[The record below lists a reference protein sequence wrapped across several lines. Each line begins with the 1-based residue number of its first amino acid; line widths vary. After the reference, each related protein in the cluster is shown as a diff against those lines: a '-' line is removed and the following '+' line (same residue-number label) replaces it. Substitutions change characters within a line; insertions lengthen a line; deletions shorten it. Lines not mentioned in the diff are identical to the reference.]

1 MRAFEEKYNSLS
13 IDQVWLIHKSRSEEG
28 FQKWHQEVP
37 NLEGDRAIL
46 KTIAVNIGQM
56 TAKLPEDEVSLSNEE
71 VLLEYNQP
79 STPEVKVG
87 SPEEKSP
94 EVQIVGYRHYNAE
107 KQAQQTQDLAAKL
120 AAAETS
126 NRKIAS
132 MLAQTDIVKNSL
144 VDPTGVEV
152 RINEE
157 VDLFFNELQSLTSD

>member
-1 MRAFEEKYNSLS
+1 MGMKLS
-13 IDQVWLIHKSRSEEG
+13 FALLAVIIVMAGGFAWYFKFTQAKIDVLIE
-28 FQKWHQEVP
+28 
-37 NLEGDRAIL
+37 NAATLEGITNTQKA
-46 KTIAVNIGQM
+46 TITELQA
-56 TAKLPEDEVSLSNEE
+56 S
-71 VLLEYNQP
+71 
-79 STPEVKVG
+79 
-87 SPEEKSP
+87 
-94 EVQIVGYRHYNAE
+94 AE

-157 VDLFFNELQSLTSD
+157 EDLFFNELQSLTSD

>member
-1 MRAFEEKYNSLS
+1 MGMKLS
-13 IDQVWLIHKSRSEEG
+13 FTLLAVIIVMAGGFAWYFKLTQAKIDVLIENAAVLESVTNT
-28 FQKWHQEVP
+28 QK
-37 NLEGDRAIL
+37 A
-46 KTIAVNIGQM
+46 TITELQA
-56 TAKLPEDEVSLSNEE
+56 S
-71 VLLEYNQP
+71 
-79 STPEVKVG
+79 
-87 SPEEKSP
+87 
-94 EVQIVGYRHYNAE
+94 AE

>member
-1 MRAFEEKYNSLS
+1 MGMKLS
-13 IDQVWLIHKSRSEEG
+13 FALLAVIIVMAGGFAWYFKFTQAKIDVLVENAAVLESVTQT
-28 FQKWHQEVP
+28 QE
-37 NLEGDRAIL
+37 A
-46 KTIAVNIGQM
+46 TITELQA
-56 TAKLPEDEVSLSNEE
+56 S
-71 VLLEYNQP
+71 
-79 STPEVKVG
+79 
-87 SPEEKSP
+87 
-94 EVQIVGYRHYNAE
+94 AE

>member
-1 MRAFEEKYNSLS
+1 MYNNFGVLNNRVPTKQYIANVVPDYVNLTYSCIIQTYYVEQLNKIIEAINYAS
-13 IDQVWLIHKSRSEEG
+13 DSYWGNPERFKFKALIDS
-28 FQKWHQEVP
+28 F
-37 NLEGDRAIL
+37 A
-46 KTIAVNIGQM
+46 TITELQA
-56 TAKLPEDEVSLSNEE
+56 S
-71 VLLEYNQP
+71 
-79 STPEVKVG
+79 
-87 SPEEKSP
+87 
-94 EVQIVGYRHYNAE
+94 AE

>member
-1 MRAFEEKYNSLS
+1 MGMKLS
-13 IDQVWLIHKSRSEEG
+13 FALLAVIIAMAGGFAWYFKLTQAKIDVLVENAAVLESVTNT
-28 FQKWHQEVP
+28 QK
-37 NLEGDRAIL
+37 A
-46 KTIAVNIGQM
+46 TITELQA
-56 TAKLPEDEVSLSNEE
+56 S
-71 VLLEYNQP
+71 
-79 STPEVKVG
+79 
-87 SPEEKSP
+87 
-94 EVQIVGYRHYNAE
+94 AE

-144 VDPTGVEV
+144 VHPTGVEV

>member
-1 MRAFEEKYNSLS
+1 VT
-13 IDQVWLIHKSRSEEG
+13 QT
-28 FQKWHQEVP
+28 QE
-37 NLEGDRAIL
+37 A
-46 KTIAVNIGQM
+46 TI
-56 TAKLPEDEVSLSNEE
+56 NE
-71 VLLEYNQP
+71 LQA
-79 STPEVKVG
+79 S
-87 SPEEKSP
+87 
-94 EVQIVGYRHYNAE
+94 AE